1 VRSSALDYEHNGVV
15 PEGLSASEVGKEIA
29 EHREQAKGHQTEQKD
44 APDKHADRD
53 HLISIVEAIM
63 LSLVAVLAAWS
74 GYSAAKWG
82 TKSSVSLA
90 KASATRTKAN
100 RADIEALQIR
110 TLDSVSFNAVFTAL
124 TSHDPKLFRIAV
136 ARLRPG
142 YRVAFDAWLK
152 TDPLTNPKAPP
163 GPSYMPQYVIPQ
175 QTQANALDAQADA
188 VFAEGESAGS
198 TSDKY
203 IRITVFLATVLFIV
217 GISSHFPLRAARYGM
232 IAVGTILL
240 IVSLIQL
247 LSLPGPPA

>member
-1 VRSSALDYEHNGVV
+1 M
-15 PEGLSASEVGKEIA
+15 PEGLSPSEIGKEIA
-29 EHREQAKGHQTEQKD
+29 EHRENTKREAEPKD
-44 APDKHADRD
+44 GRDEHADRD
-53 HLISIVEAIM
+53 RLISITEAIM

-100 RADIEALQIR
+100 RADLEALQIQ
-110 TLDSVSFNAVFTAL
+110 TLDSVSFNAVFTAYA
-124 TSHDPKLFRIAV
+124 SHDPSLYRIAV

-152 TDPLTNPKAPP
+152 TNPLHNPNAPP

-175 QTQANALDAQADA
+175 QAQSNALDAEADA
-188 VFAEGESAGS
+188 AFTEGENAGG

-217 GISSHFPLRAARYGM
+217 GISSHFPLRTARYGM
-232 IAVGTILL
+232 IGVATILL
-240 IVSLIQL
+240 IVSLVQIL
-247 LSLPGPPA
+247 NLPGPPA